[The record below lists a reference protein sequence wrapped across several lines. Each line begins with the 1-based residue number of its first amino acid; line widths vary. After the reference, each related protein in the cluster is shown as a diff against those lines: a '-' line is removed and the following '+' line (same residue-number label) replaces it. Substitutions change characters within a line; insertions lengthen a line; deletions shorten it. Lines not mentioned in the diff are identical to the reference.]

1 MSGGMSG
8 VERAVYVR
16 RFGEAEAILRRHG
29 YGCINPCRVWACRFP
44 WIYKAMEFC
53 LGHSKAYALI
63 LAYDLLLLMTR
74 ADGIA
79 MLPGWQASR
88 GAQIELKK
96 KQKELLQ
103 TYQNDKQFFHRKYRD
118 EKHEICEKMHTL
130 RLEYLTV
137 NNIETKETKQA
148 DK

>member
-1 MSGGMSG
+1 MSKRRIYLSGGMSG
-8 VERAVYVR
+8 WERAVYVR

-29 YGCINPCRVWACRFP
+29 YGCINPCRVWACRWP
-44 WIYKAMEFC
+44 CIYRAMEFC

-88 GAQIELKK
+88 GAQIENYVARHFPMMGISKAAA
-96 KQKELLQ
+96 E
-103 TYQNDKQFFHRKYRD
+103 
-118 EKHEICEKMHTL
+118 EIERIK
-130 RLEYLTV
+130 
-137 NNIETKETKQA
+137 
-148 DK
+148 